1 MGADLRRIAL
11 RLLES
16 WERDET
22 YLNLSMNSRMTRE
35 LSRSE
40 RAFLTGLLYGT
51 VERRITLDYLISV
64 AAKRSE
70 IDPDSRN
77 ILRLGF
83 YQLFFMDRVPPFAA
97 VSETVSLADGKGKR
111 AFING
116 VLRGALRTFVN
127 ESGERRL
134 PLPPREKNLAR
145 YLSIAYSY
153 PTELV
158 RHFLSFLGEKETE
171 ELLSVCN
178 ETAPLTLTVNTQRI
192 TREGLLSLFAE
203 REIRAERTERSPRG
217 VRVLDFLPVSLLP
230 GFDEGLFFVQDEASQ
245 LGSAILSPRRGE
257 LLVDPCACPGGKSFS
272 AALSMGDLGQ
282 IYSFDLHESKL
293 PLITDG
299 AARLGL
305 NSLSVGERDA
315 REPDPSLLGKADA
328 VHCDVPCSGLGVLRK
343 KPDLR
348 YRFEGRG
355 ELPALQ
361 LEILTA
367 SAAYLKEGGRLLYST
382 CTLNPAENEGVFEQF
397 LAKNPDFEPCPFEVA
412 DLSAPTGQLTLY
424 PHRHGCDGFFYAL
437 ARKKTHPSK
446 NAN

>member
-1 MGADLRRIAL
+1 MAANLRRIAL

-22 YLNLSMNSRMTRE
+22 YLNLAMNSKMTRE

-51 VERRITLDYLISV
+51 VERKITLDYLISV

-83 YQLFFMDRVPPFAA
+83 YQLFFMDRVPPFVA
-97 VSETVSLADGKGKR
+97 VSETVALAEGKGRR

-127 ESGERRL
+127 ERGERRL
-134 PLPPREKNLAR
+134 PLPPRAKNLAR

-153 PTELV
+153 PGELV
-158 RHFLSFLGEKETE
+158 RHFLAFLGERETE
-171 ELLSVCN
+171 ELLSACN

-192 TREGLLSLFAE
+192 SRDELLSVFSE
-203 REIRAERTERSPRG
+203 KGIRAEKTIRSPLG
-217 VRVLDFLPVSLLP
+217 IRVLDTLPVTLLP
-230 GFDEGLFFVQDEASQ
+230 GFDEGLLFVQDEASQ
-245 LGSAILSPRRGE
+245 LGSTILSPRRGE
-257 LLVDPCACPGGKSFS
+257 LVVDPCACPGGKSFT
-272 AALSMGDLGQ
+272 AAIRMGDAGR

-293 PLITDG
+293 PLITNG

-305 NSLSVGERDA
+305 SSLTVGERDA

-348 YRFEGRG
+348 YRFEGRS

-361 LEILTA
+361 LEILMA

-397 LAKNPDFEPCPFEVA
+397 LAKSPDFEACPFEIA
-412 DLSAPTGQLTLY
+412 DLSAPKGTLTLY
-424 PHRHGCDGFFYAL
+424 PHKHGCDGFFYAL
-437 ARKKTHPSK
+437 AVKKTRPSE
-446 NAN
+446 NAD